1 MITKWQWSISLID
14 FNSWPLSLLIVAF
27 IVVTLIIGWF
37 GIKMTKTARDLA
49 QSTGLGEAVMGA
61 LFIGASTS
69 LSGIT
74 TSITAASAG
83 YAELAVSN
91 GLGGIAAQTAFLALA
106 DIAYKRANLEHAA
119 ASAENLF
126 MTSFLLALLT
136 VHALALSI
144 PTFCIFGVHPATIVL
159 IVSYIFGIYL
169 LNRTHETPM
178 WLPRKTKDTS
188 SEPKHKSHRLDSHIW
203 KLWIRF
209 SGYASIVALAGWAL
223 AQLAISL
230 SEQSDLSHGIVGGV
244 FTAVS
249 TSIPELVVAI
259 TAVRMGALNLAVGD
273 IIGGNA
279 FDTLFIAASDITY
292 REGSIYADVS
302 SAEQFWL
309 ANSMLMTTILLMGL
323 IYRERHGPGNIGV
336 ESVVLLVL
344 YLGGIIT
351 LSVVW

>member
-1 MITKWQWSISLID
+1 MAEFS
-14 FNSWPLSLLIVAF
+14 SWPLSLLVVAF
-27 IVVTLIIGWF
+27 VVVAIIIGWF

-49 QSTGLGEAVMGA
+49 QRTGLGEALMGA
-61 LFIGASTS
+61 VFIGASTS

-74 TSITAASAG
+74 TSVSAAAAG

-106 DIAYKRANLEHAA
+106 DIAYRRANLEHAA

-126 MTSFLLALLT
+126 MSSFLLALLAI
-136 VHALALSI
+136 HALAFSVPTLSI
-144 PTFCIFGVHPATIVL
+144 FSVHPATIVL
-159 IVSYIFGIYL
+159 IIFYL
-169 LNRTHETPM
+169 FGVHLLARTHKTPM
-178 WLPRKTKDTS
+178 WLPKKTSDTS
-188 SEPKHKSHRLDSHIW
+188 SESEDKNRRHGRHLW

-209 SGYASIVALAGWAL
+209 AGYGIIVALAGWSL
-223 AQLAISL
+223 AQLAIPL
-230 SEQSDLSHGIVGGV
+230 GEKTGLSHGIVGGI

-279 FDTLFIAASDITY
+279 FDTLFISVSDIAY
-292 REGSIYADVS
+292 REGPIYANVS
-302 SAEQFWL
+302 SVEQFWL
-309 ANSMLMTTILLMGL
+309 ANSILMTSVLLMGL
-323 IYRERHGPGNIGV
+323 IYRERHGPGNIGL

-344 YLGGIIT
+344 YFGGLVT
-351 LSVVW
+351 LSVVG